1 MEDIQKIIKEEI
13 SAFKNEPA
21 NFATKEGLQTAFAQF
36 KESLEEKGVEAKKEL
51 ETLTKDVE
59 RLGAELQASL
69 LKAKNL
75 EKKSFKDIYS
85 EQLKEI
91 EENISKGISTSIFT
105 SKDVLSTS
113 ITDGTLSYRD
123 NMVGQ
128 ILRGKEFV
136 RDLLQVVQMGSNTQ
150 GVATWFE
157 QSAIT
162 NNAGNVA
169 EATASASPSAITWAQ
184 KTLTGKRISDWI
196 KIGIDQLKDV
206 DFVQGEV
213 TNLINRN
220 MRLKE
225 NDQLLNGL
233 GTGNEV
239 KGLMT
244 YAHEFDTTGIK
255 ITKPNMI
262 DIVGKCITQIENK
275 TKGASIAS
283 HVISNRAL
291 VDGVRYEKDTDG
303 QYVFPAF
310 ALGQNVGVA
319 GIQLIENALIDSN
332 KLLVGDMSIATLYVW
347 DDLVLEF
354 AQIEDDKKTGK
365 ITVIAYMRE
374 NLRVKDCEV
383 NGLVKVSDFSATKL
397 AIADVNP

>member
-13 SAFKNEPA
+13 SAFKNELA

-69 LKAKNL
+69 LKSQKQ
-75 EKKSFKDIYS
+75 EKKYFKDIYS

-128 ILRGKEFV
+128 IQRGKEFV

-162 NNAGNVA
+162 SNAGNVA

-196 KIGIDQLKDV
+196 KIGMDQLKDV

-244 YAHEFDTTGIK
+244 YAQEFDTTGIK
-255 ITKPNMI
+255 ITKPNMV

-291 VDGVRYEKDTDG
+291 VDGVRYER
-303 QYVFPAF
+303 Y
-310 ALGQNVGVA
+310 
-319 GIQLIENALIDSN
+319 
-332 KLLVGDMSIATLYVW
+332 
-347 DDLVLEF
+347 
-354 AQIEDDKKTGK
+354 
-365 ITVIAYMRE
+365 
-374 NLRVKDCEV
+374 
-383 NGLVKVSDFSATKL
+383 
-397 AIADVNP
+397 

>member
-13 SAFKNEPA
+13 SAFKNELA

-85 EQLKEI
+85 EQLKDI
-91 EENISKGISTSIFT
+91 EENISKGISTSIIT

-128 ILRGKEFV
+128 IQRGKEFV
-136 RDLLQVVQMGSNTQ
+136 RDLLQVVPMGSNTQ

-196 KIGIDQLKDV
+196 KIGMDQLKDV

-262 DIVGKCITQIENK
+262 DIVGKCITQIENE
-275 TKGASIAS
+275 TKGSSIAS
-283 HVISNRAL
+283 HVISNRVL
-291 VDGVRYEKDTDG
+291 VDGVRYEKDSDG

-383 NGLVKVSDFSATKL
+383 NGLVKVSDFSATKQ